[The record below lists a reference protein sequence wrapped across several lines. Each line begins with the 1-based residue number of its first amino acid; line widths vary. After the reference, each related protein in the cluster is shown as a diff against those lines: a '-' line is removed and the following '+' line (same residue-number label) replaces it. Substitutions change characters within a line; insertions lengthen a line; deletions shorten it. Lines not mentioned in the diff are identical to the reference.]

1 MVSGKELN
9 FGHHFGK
16 IQKGHLGMK
25 TPARFLLV
33 RSIALAV
40 FAGIVAAWDCR
51 ASDEPAF
58 ASFPM
63 AETPLTLRAEAT
75 SRRFIAAHGRRGMV
89 VGYTAE
95 SLEGWIYP
103 FRIFHDFRVGFR
115 ADESSEVVPGS
126 ALVRQVL
133 VNPES
138 VTRVYSAQNFTVKE
152 TLFVPL
158 DLAGFVILYEVES
171 RAPLHIVLTFQPDL
185 NLMWPGGIG
194 GQSYDWDAK
203 RRAFVLQE
211 SSEKYSAMVG
221 SPAAGH
227 HSAPASY
234 VEPWVADRKLSLELD
249 IPDSSGERRTYPLVV
264 SCGIPGHYEAAK
276 IYETLLTETPR
287 LYAEAAEHYRKLVSS
302 NLQVETPDRDTNL
315 AYAWAR
321 IALEQ
326 SYVCNPFLGCG
337 LVAGYGPSRDTRRPQ
352 YAWFFGG
359 DALNNTFALE
369 AVGDHDLA
377 REAVRFIQKYQKKDN
392 GEIFHEL
399 SQSAGL
405 IDWFKDYPYAYRH
418 TDASAMY
425 LAAFGNLYRAS
436 GDQDFLRASWDS
448 LRAAYR
454 YLLSRL
460 DPSDGLVTVPPG
472 GWGGDETIGEQVSK
486 DIYLESLWVAGAESL
501 AELAT
506 VMGDGKLSSDARARA
521 EKARASIA
529 TKLWNSERNFFFYGF
544 NARGDLLKQELGQP
558 NWGIWLGAFDPDK
571 AERALD
577 RMARANWQADWG
589 LRSIP
594 TDDPLY
600 IGGSYGHGSVWPLG
614 TGVQALAFY
623 RHHRPLQGYPLLHA
637 LVEQSFLNSLG
648 HVTEVFSG
656 DFYRELDVS
665 VPEQIWSSGMVI
677 TSIVRGLLG
686 LEPDAPGGKLV
697 FAPHLPAN
705 WPGVRIRNL
714 KIGSSVVSLEMEQ
727 TESQVRLRVET
738 SGAPLDFEFMPEVP
752 LGSKNFRATLDGRR
766 LPVKPASSTQD
777 NHAEVKFR
785 VQQKAEVVLRFEPG
799 VRPWLPSVPSRIG
812 EVSRGL
818 RILSSRVE
826 GRTYRAEVEG
836 RPGACAP
843 LAIATPWQVRRL
855 EGGQVTFRERNEWH
869 FEVTTTPESCGTN
882 AGDAGPYQT
891 WTFQVEFAP

>member
-1 MVSGKELN
+1 MASGKELN
-9 FGHHFGK
+9 LGHHFGE

-33 RSIALAV
+33 RCIALAV
-40 FAGIVAAWDCR
+40 FAGLVAAWHCR

-58 ASFPM
+58 ASFSM

-89 VGYTAE
+89 VGYAAE

-115 ADESSEVVPGS
+115 ADGSSEVVPGS

-138 VTRVYSAQNFTVKE
+138 VTRVYSGENFTVRE

-158 DLAGFVILYEVES
+158 DVAGFVILYEVES
-171 RAPLHIVLTFQPDL
+171 RAPLHITLSFQPDL
-185 NLMWPGGIG
+185 DLMWPGGIG
-194 GQSYDWDAK
+194 GQSWDWEGNLHAYL
-203 RRAFVLQE
+203 LQE
-211 SSEKYSAMVG
+211 SSQKYTALVG
-221 SPAAGH
+221 SPAAAGH
-227 HSAPASY
+227 SPPASY
-234 VEPWVADRKLSLELD
+234 SKPWDADRKLSLELD
-249 IPDSSGERRTYPLVV
+249 VIPTTRKPVTVPLIV
-264 SCGIPGHYEAAK
+264 SLGLPEHYDARK
-276 IYETLLTETPR
+276 IYAQLLEQAPQ
-287 LYAEAAEHYRKLVSS
+287 LVDEARNHYRKLVES
-302 NLQVETPDRDTNL
+302 NLQIETPDRDTNL

-369 AVGDHDLA
+369 AGGDHDLA
-377 REAVRFIQKYQKKDN
+377 REAVRFVQKYQKKDN

-405 IDWFKDYPYAYRH
+405 IDWFKDFPYAYRH

-506 VMGDGKLSSDARARA
+506 VMGDGQLSSDARARA

-529 TKLWNSERNFFFYGF
+529 IKLWNSERNFFFYGF

-558 NWGIWLGAFDPDK
+558 NWGIWLGAFDPEK
-571 AERALD
+571 SALALD
-577 RMARANWQADWG
+577 RMARASFEADWG

-594 TDDPLY
+594 EDDALY
-600 IGGSYGHGSVWPLG
+600 SPASYGHGSVWPLG

-623 RHHRPLQGYPLLHA
+623 RHHRPLAAYPLA
-637 LVEQSFLNSLG
+637 RSLVDQSFVNSLG
-648 HVTEVFSG
+648 HVPEVFTG
-656 DFYRELDVS
+656 EFYRELDVS
-665 VPEQIWSSGMVI
+665 VPEQIWSSGMLI
-677 TSIVRGLLG
+677 TSLLRGLLG
-686 LEPDAPGGKLV
+686 LEPDAPGKKLV
-697 FAPHLPAN
+697 FAPHLPAS
-705 WPGVRIRNL
+705 WPNVKLQNLRIGQSTLN
-714 KIGSSVVSLEMEQ
+714 LEMEQ
-727 TESQVRLRVET
+727 SESQVRLSVENA
-738 SGAPLDFEFMPEVP
+738 GAPVEIEFSPEIP
-752 LGSKNFRATLDGRR
+752 LGAKNLHASVGGRR
-766 LPVKPASSTQD
+766 VAVTPTEHAQD
-777 NHAEVKFR
+777 IHAEIKFR
-785 VQQKAEVVLRFEPG
+785 VEQSAELILRFDPG
-799 VRPWLPSVPSRIG
+799 VRPWVAAAPLAIG
-812 EVSRGL
+812 DTSRGL
-818 RILSSRVE
+818 RVLSSQLE

-836 RPGACAP
+836 RPGACSP
-843 LAIATPWQVRRL
+843 FTLRTPWRVRRVTGGEVSSH
-855 EGGQVTFRERNEWH
+855 EGSQWNFIVTP
-869 FEVTTTPESCGTN
+869 TQKACGTPG
-882 AGDAGPYQT
+882 AYQT